1 MEWVDK
7 MILRKYNGR
16 ARWGKAAAIK
26 KTKEIELE
34 KIRLGYNE
42 KQTDKQTKIREKR
55 ANRY

>member
-1 MEWVDK
+1 

-42 KQTDKQTKIREKR
+42 KQTYKQTKIREKR